1 MSSPKPADRKI
12 YHVFLASPG
21 DMAEERQAV
30 RDFFKAYN
38 RDTANPRGFQFDLID
53 WENQTDIG
61 VGRPQALITQQTL
74 IKFRPSLALVIG
86 LLGQR
91 FGTPTGDF
99 NSGTEEEFTVAMN
112 IRRAHGDYPEIKW
125 FFRNGWEKGGP
136 PTDTDE
142 LAGIL
147 NQKREVDA
155 FRAHLNKEGED
166 QLFTANFETTDD
178 FPVLLARDLNQ
189 WLNDPKKPWN
199 QQGDGTGDPPDP
211 PPDDQLLAEWLRI
224 QAVDCA
230 RLPLEVLDARQGLE
244 QPADPIRLPDI
255 FVPLKAVAPPEK
267 WLEQDEEVPDHIRKM
282 TEGKSGEPVPVLDLL
297 ARESHA
303 VLIGDPGAGKS
314 ALVNQLAWQLSANK
328 ADAELPDLL
337 QGRIPVRIVL
347 RQVEIPGNAKV
358 GSAKWL
364 WQALEADIRDL
375 LEGSAQGR
383 GKKAPQ
389 VVSALRHRLNENPG
403 GMILL
408 DGLDEV
414 PAAGERR
421 THLLQ
426 AIRALVE
433 ELPAST
439 RFMLT
444 ARPYAYTDPGWR
456 LSGFTPLFLTP
467 FDEGQRSQFIHG
479 WYRAARERFGLR
491 EQDLKLRVPDMVER
505 VENREHLRELARRP
519 LLLTLIAT
527 LHASGGSLPE
537 DRAELYRD
545 SVNLLL
551 YQWRA
556 NRCFRNC
563 DGQPLSLP
571 EPVLR
576 ECLQRL
582 AWSAHKTQREQR
594 DSTGVANISRSQ
606 LLDVFEPLLA
616 TLGRDDLLAY
626 LEQHSGILISR
637 GRDHYAFP
645 HRSFQEYLAMGWLS
659 SRTDDALSREVC
671 TDPVWWRETFL
682 LAVLEQRK
690 KPRPAIGYIE
700 DMLETAEEAVETIR
714 HQVSVL
720 AGLSLM
726 ELGLTGLDDTG
737 FPRQCKKIRRLIVE
751 LIEDST
757 ALTIEERTE
766 AGRMLGGIGDPRP
779 GVGLDKN
786 GLPDIEWCEIPAA
799 DEVSLED
806 DAGTFPVEHFYLAS
820 YPVTNAQF
828 QTFIDDDKGYQNREW
843 WVKLDEKPDTPG
855 MPSWSEPNHPRETVS
870 WYEAMAFCAWLSD
883 RLGYTVSLPT
893 EWQWQQAASSGNP
906 GQDYPW
912 GSEYERGLANID
924 ETVRGAG
931 SHYLRRTTAVGI
943 YPQGNSGQGVS
954 DLAGNVWEWCL
965 NEYGDPA
972 NTQTSGT
979 ESRVL
984 RGGSWLYDQDYA
996 RASVRYYN
1004 VPDSRYYNLGFR
1016 LSCSSPIKKD

>member
-1 MSSPKPADRKI
+1 MPSPNPADRKI

-21 DMAEERQAV
+21 DMADERQAV

-38 RDTANPRGFQFDLID
+38 RDAANPRGFQFDLID
-53 WENQTDIG
+53 GENQTNIG

-74 IKFRPSLALVIG
+74 KKFRFSLALVIG

-99 NSGTEEEFTVAMN
+99 NSGTEEEFTVVMN
-112 IRRAHGDYPEIKW
+112 MRREQGDYPEIKW
-125 FFRNGWEKGGP
+125 FFRKGWGKDGLP
-136 PTDTDE
+136 MDPDE
-142 LAGIL
+142 LLEVA
-147 NQKREVDA
+147 NQKRLVDA
-155 FRAHLNKEGED
+155 FKERVKAESD
-166 QLFTANFETTDD
+166 VQLFTANFETTND
-178 FPVLLARDLNQ
+178 FPALLARDLNQ
-189 WLNDPKKPWN
+189 WLNDPEKPWN
-199 QQGDGTGDPPDP
+199 QQDAGPGDPYDP
-211 PPDDQLLAEWLRI
+211 PPDDQLLDEWLRI
-224 QAVDCA
+224 QAADCA
-230 RLPLEVLDARQGLE
+230 RLPLEVLDARQGLD

-267 WLEQDEEVPDHIRKM
+267 WLEEDEEVPNHIREM
-282 TEGKSGEPVPVLDLL
+282 TEGKSGKPVPVLDLL
-297 ARESHA
+297 AREPHS

-314 ALVNQLAWQLSANK
+314 ALVNQLAWQLSAND
-328 ADAELPDLL
+328 ADAELPDVL
-337 QGRIPVRIVL
+337 QGGIPVRIVL

-358 GSAKWL
+358 GRAKWL
-364 WQALEADIRDL
+364 WQALETDIRDL

-383 GKKAPQ
+383 GEKAPQ
-389 VVSALRHRLNENPG
+389 VVSALRHRLGENPG

-439 RFMLT
+439 RIMLT

-456 LSGFTPLFLTP
+456 LAGFTPLFLTP
-467 FDEGQRSQFIHG
+467 FDEGQRSQFING
-479 WYRAARERFGLR
+479 WYRAAKTRFGLR
-491 EQDLKLRVPDMVER
+491 EQDLKLRVPDMLER

-556 NRCFRNC
+556 NRCFRNS
-563 DGQPLSLP
+563 DGQPLSLS
-571 EPVLR
+571 EPLLR
-576 ECLQRL
+576 ESLQQL

-594 DSTGVANISRSQ
+594 DSNGVANISRNQ
-606 LLDVFEPLLA
+606 LLDAFEPLLA

-671 TDPVWWRETFL
+671 TDPIWWRETFL

-700 DMLETAEEAVETIR
+700 DMLETAEAATATVR

-726 ELGLTGLDDTG
+726 ELGLTGMDDTG
-737 FPRQCKKIRRLIVE
+737 FSRQRIKIRSCIVE
-751 LIEDST
+751 LIEDPT
-757 ALTIEERTE
+757 ALTIEERAE
-766 AGRMLGGIGDPRP
+766 AGRVLGGIGDPRP
-779 GVGLDKN
+779 GVGLDEN
-786 GLPDIEWCEIPAA
+786 GLPGIEWCEIPAA

-843 WVKLDEKPDTPG
+843 WVKLDEKPDTPE

-870 WYEAMAFCAWLSD
+870 WYEAMAFCAWLSG

-893 EWQWQQAASSGNP
+893 EWQWQQAASSGNAR
-906 GQDYPW
+906 QDYPW
-912 GSEYERGLANID
+912 GEEYETGRANIN
-924 ETVRGAG
+924 ETVGGAD
-931 SHYLRRTTAVGI
+931 SHYLRRTTAVGL
-943 YPQGNSGQGVS
+943 YPQGNSAQEVS
-954 DLAGNVWEWCL
+954 DLAGNVLEWCL
-965 NEYGDPA
+965 NEYGTPA
-972 NTQTSGT
+972 NTPRPVAQQDACCAAGPGSTFKTTPVRRSATST
-979 ESRVL
+979 F
-984 RGGSWLYDQDYA
+984 
-996 RASVRYYN
+996 RAAVTTIW
-1004 VPDSRYYNLGFR
+1004 VFG
-1016 LSCSSPIKKD
+1016 